1 MPNSEPTESESAF
14 EAHWQSDG
22 SAIDYQAFRHHRS
35 SRMAHW
41 RRTAEWRLFQG
52 GTWLGKRL
60 PLEQLQTLGKQ
71 LGRIA
76 LKLFPK
82 ERGIAQTQL
91 AHVFPEASGA
101 QREAWLQ
108 ACFENF
114 GQLLFEFLG
123 MDQIDQAAEERL
135 IFENEDALQQALAQ
149 QKGVILLGL
158 HLGNWE
164 LINIYS
170 RISGVPMSAS
180 TTNVPDPRLNE
191 AIRSIRER
199 GALKLISRGDP
210 HATRKLL
217 RCFQDKE
224 VFVLAIDQDTN
235 VPSHWVPFF
244 NLPAKTPQSAAALAL
259 RTGAPV
265 VNYLILREPNG
276 RFRLRF
282 ENWGS
287 FTRLP
292 EVDDAQNQFLVSL
305 HLNRQMEA
313 LLRTYPDQWAWF
325 HRRWRHQPTPEELDE
340 MKTRLRLATSL

>member
-1 MPNSEPTESESAF
+1 MSPSEPPETETAF
-14 EAHWQSDG
+14 DAHWQEE
-22 SAIDYQAFRHHRS
+22 ALNYQAFRHHRS
-35 SRMAHW
+35 SRLAHL

-52 GTWLGKRL
+52 GLWLGKRL
-60 PLEQLQTLGKQ
+60 PLEQLQLLGRQ
-71 LGRIA
+71 LGRVA

-91 AHVFPEASGA
+91 SHAFPDASDE
-101 QREAWLQ
+101 QRATWLQ

-123 MDQIDQAAEERL
+123 MDQIDHDASNRL
-135 IFENEDALQQALAQ
+135 LVENEAVLRDALDQQR
-149 QKGVILLGL
+149 GVILLGL

-164 LINIYS
+164 LINVYS
-170 RISGVPMSAS
+170 RLSGIPMSAA
-180 TTNVPDPRLNE
+180 TTNVPDPRLND
-191 AIRSIRER
+191 AIRTIRER

-210 HATRKLL
+210 QATRKLL

-224 VFVLAIDQDTN
+224 VFVLATDQDTN

-265 VNYLILREPNG
+265 VNYLILREPDG

-282 ENWGS
+282 EHWGS
-287 FTRLP
+287 FRRDP
-292 EVDDAQNQFLVSL
+292 EVEDAQNQFNVSL
-305 HLNRQMEA
+305 HLNRQMETV
-313 LLRTYPDQWAWF
+313 LRNHPDQWAWF
-325 HRRWRHQPTPEELDE
+325 HRRWRHQPTPEELDD
-340 MKTRLRLATSL
+340 MKTRLRRATRL